1 MQLFLLGFGMGAVGG
16 LVPSPLH
23 LIALTQMTLG
33 RWLKAA
39 WVLVAPPVAVD
50 AVFLSVTYFFFQ
62 IIPPSIAHYT
72 AYAGGVALMG
82 FGVCLLW
89 KRPRKS
95 PEKSEHSWNLTYSSL
110 TLATLVEVTA
120 PGTWVYW
127 LAIAGPIIAEGR
139 LEGYWRIVPF
149 FVGSLVG
156 YYGAAF
162 LSVWL
167 MAWGAGAHKHFRRY
181 LFVVANSLLIVLGA
195 VYLVR
200 AYFVG

>member
-1 MQLFLLGFGMGAVGG
+1 MGAVGG
-16 LVPSPLH
+16 LLPSPLH
-23 LIALTQMTLG
+23 LIALTQIALG
-33 RWLKAA
+33 RRLKAA

-50 AVFLSVTYFFFQ
+50 AVFLVVTYFFFQ

-89 KRPRKS
+89 KHPRKN

-110 TLATLVEVTA
+110 TLATVVEVTA

-127 LAIAGPIIAEGR
+127 LTIAGPIIAEGR
-139 LEGYWRIVPF
+139 LEGYWRIMPF

-181 LFVVANSLLIVLGA
+181 LFVVANSLLIILGA
-195 VYLVR
+195 VYLAR

>member
-33 RWLKAA
+33 RWLRAA

-50 AVFLSVTYFFFQ
+50 GAFLLITYFFYQ
-62 IIPPSIAHYT
+62 LIPPSIAHYT
-72 AYAGGVALMG
+72 AYAGGAALMG
-82 FGVCLLW
+82 FGVYLLW
-89 KRPRKS
+89 AHPRKS
-95 PEKSEHSWNLTYSSL
+95 PEKRKHSWNLTYASL
-110 TLATLVEVTA
+110 SLATLVEVTA

-127 LAIAGPIIAEGR
+127 LTIAGPIIAEGR
-139 LEGYWRIVPF
+139 LGGYWGIVPF

-167 MAWGAGAHKHFRRY
+167 MAWGAGAHKRFRRH
-181 LFVVANSLLIVLGA
+181 LFLVANSLLIVLGA
-195 VYLVR
+195 LYFVR
-200 AYFVG
+200 EYFVG